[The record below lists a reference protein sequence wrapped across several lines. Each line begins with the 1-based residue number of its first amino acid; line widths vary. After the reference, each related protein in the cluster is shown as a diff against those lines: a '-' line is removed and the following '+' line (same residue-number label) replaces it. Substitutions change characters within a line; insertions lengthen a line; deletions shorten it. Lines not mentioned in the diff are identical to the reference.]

1 MNLDYFEEETA
12 RGGTKHGD
20 TCYCPICNNGI
31 REEHQYACLQ
41 LKSGPVRID
50 AYEASLL
57 SDYCDNDDE
66 SYAQFPVFEPDE
78 NKTPVLA
85 YGVLMPAYN
94 SKVSNWTEEIAKWKD
109 FAMCTVE
116 DEKVLGSVYV
126 DIEVY
131 EDALVYNQNIP
142 CAMLLHTTCALS
154 EPREFGFGHTTFLR
168 YKDATTKECIDLLD
182 NILNRPFLLCIAEN
196 DPSFDGNVECWKQQ
210 INREK
215 LMEISKRLF

>member
-12 RGGTKHGD
+12 LGGAKHGKA
-20 TCYCPICNNGI
+20 CNCPLCSNGI
-31 REEHQYACLQ
+31 RKERQYAGLQ

-57 SDYCDNDDE
+57 SDCGD
-66 SYAQFPVFEPDE
+66 SYKQFPVLAPDE
-78 NKTPVLA
+78 TKTPVLA

-94 SKVSNWTEEIAKWKD
+94 SKVSNWAEEMDRWKD
-109 FAMCTVE
+109 FLMCTVE
-116 DEKVLGSVYV
+116 DDKVLGSVYV

-142 CAMLLHTTCALS
+142 CAMLLHTTCDLT

-168 YKDATTKECIDLLD
+168 YKDFDTKEDVDLLE
-182 NILNRPFLLCIAEN
+182 NILNRPFVLCIAEN
-196 DPSFDGNVECWKQQ
+196 DPHFDGNVEGWKQQ
-210 INREK
+210 IDKEK